1 MNSGLYII
9 ILIIIC
15 IFNIASMVVN
25 GFLIS
30 GIERVDSN
38 HDADDKL
45 QEDALKDRQEGK
57 SLIGKL
63 YIPGIV
69 LFSLSLVFVLGGH
82 LMYPRDVDSRDE
94 KYINRLLFIAWVLL
108 AINAIFFGVAMTKYK
123 KLKDLNFTSI

>member
-15 IFNIASMVVN
+15 LFNIASIVVN
-25 GFLIS
+25 GFLIR
-30 GIERVDSN
+30 GTDLVDSN

-69 LFSLSLVFVLGGH
+69 LFALSLVFLLGAVFMFFYIDTYGEYDIIPFLHMAVFVLF
-82 LMYPRDVDSRDE
+82 V
-94 KYINRLLFIAWVLL
+94 V
-108 AINAIFFGVAMTKYK
+108 NAIVFGIAITNYK
-123 KLKDLNFTSI
+123 RLKDLNFTSI